1 MVRVLITMKTVTVN
15 DLAKGEHVDDEK
27 KWTVYRSLRDTA
39 E

>member
-1 MVRVLITMKTVTVN
+1 MVRVLIMKTVTVN

-27 KWTVYRSLRDTA
+27 KWTVNRSLKDTA